1 MGILWRL
8 LVINLVGNLLVLLI
22 MPLRLPR
29 LLRRRRWVTVTVR
42 GPLTSRPRR
51 PRWPWSKPETSLAG
65 LGKLFE
71 ALGKDR
77 HLVGVVI
84 RIEPLGAGWA
94 RLGTLRGQ
102 LRRLRETGKRVVAHL
117 SGGGVREYYVAC
129 AADQMLADE
138 SAPLQLVGVAAEATF
153 FAEALD
159 KLGASAQLEY
169 RGRYKSFAETF
180 TRRDMS
186 EAQREATDA
195 LLDRVHAE
203 LCRAVAEARKVDAE
217 QAAALIAAGPYT
229 AADAAARGLIDD
241 VRYADEIPAWL
252 GDARLRLASPAEW
265 HRARLRRLHWRP
277 LLRRRMVR
285 VISLHGTIVT
295 GEGGEAFRSV
305 MGSGPA
311 TRALEAARRDR
322 GTAAVVLHVDS
333 RGGSAQASDLIWRQ
347 TARLAADKPVIAC
360 FDDVAASGGYY
371 LACPATRIVAQP
383 LTVTGSIGV
392 VGGKFELSRLYQR
405 LGVGVTTLVRGDA
418 AAMSSPAHPY
428 SEDEGRRLR
437 GEIDAMY
444 RQFVDKVAA
453 GRKLERDRAEAAA
466 QGRVWSGVDAHAH
479 GLVDELGDVDRA
491 VDLARELGRRH
502 PGEKLDVRD
511 VRPGPRRRGL
521 LARWLLGSASLPP
534 PLDELADAW
543 ALSGERALLLESI
556 SLRWR

>member
-1 MGILWRL
+1 MLWRL
-8 LVINLVGNLLVLLI
+8 LAVNLVGNLLVLLI

-29 LLRRRRWVTVTVR
+29 LLRRRRWVTVTVK

-71 ALGKDR
+71 ELGRDR
-77 HLVGVVI
+77 RIVGVVV

-102 LRRLRETGKRVVAHL
+102 LRRLRAAGKRVVAHL

-129 AADQMLADE
+129 AAEQILADE
-138 SAPLQLVGVAAEATF
+138 SAPLQLAGVAAEATF

-186 EAQREATDA
+186 EAQREATEA
-195 LLDRVHAE
+195 LLDRVHGE
-203 LCRAVAEARKVDAE
+203 LCAAAAEARGVSPEVAAE
-217 QAAALIAAGPYT
+217 LLAGGPYT
-229 AADAAARGLIDD
+229 AADAAARRLVDD

-265 HRARLRRLHWRP
+265 RRARLRRLHGRP
-277 LLRRRMVR
+277 LLRRRAVWI
-285 VISLHGTIVT
+285 ISLHGTIVP
-295 GEGGEAFRSV
+295 GEGGEALRSV
-305 MGSGPA
+305 LGSGPA
-311 TRALEAARRDR
+311 ARALDAARRDH
-322 GTAAVVLHVDS
+322 GVAAVVLHVDS

-347 TARLAADKPVIAC
+347 TVRLAADKPVIAY

-371 LACPATRIVAQP
+371 LACAATRIVAQP

-392 VGGKFELSRLYQR
+392 VGGKFELSRLYRR

-428 SEDEGRRLR
+428 SDDEIRRLR
-437 GEIDAMY
+437 GEIDALY
-444 RQFVDKVAA
+444 QQFVDKVAA
-453 GRKLERDRAEAAA
+453 GRKLERERAEAAA
-466 QGRVWSGVDAHAH
+466 QGRVWTGMDAHDR
-479 GLVDELGDVDRA
+479 GLVD
-491 VDLARELGRRH
+491 
-502 PGEKLDVRD
+502 
-511 VRPGPRRRGL
+511 
-521 LARWLLGSASLPP
+521 
-534 PLDELADAW
+534 
-543 ALSGERALLLESI
+543 
-556 SLRWR
+556 